1 MSLMRKPLLIIFII
15 LPLLIFGIL
24 ILKNHSTTPQK
35 PKAED
40 FSPTPI
46 GINNSI
52 EVDGFTVSWFEIDN
66 IDNLKLIPNFSEK
79 LSSKEVIQKNNCKL
93 LSNGPFYATNE
104 NGNHPLGL
112 FITNGDR
119 FYPWS
124 ENSLFDG
131 ILSINEMAIPRITR
145 LVPEDKLN
153 IAIQADPILK
163 ENHSFQTLKLH

>member
-104 NGNHPLGL
+104 NGNQ
-112 FITNGDR
+112 DR
-119 FYPWS
+119 KS
-124 ENSLFDG
+124 
-131 ILSINEMAIPRITR
+131 TR
-145 LVPEDKLN
+145 LNSSHQIISYAVFC
-153 IAIQADPILK
+153 LK
-163 ENHSFQTLKLH
+163 KKKERAVRQINRPNCRSVN